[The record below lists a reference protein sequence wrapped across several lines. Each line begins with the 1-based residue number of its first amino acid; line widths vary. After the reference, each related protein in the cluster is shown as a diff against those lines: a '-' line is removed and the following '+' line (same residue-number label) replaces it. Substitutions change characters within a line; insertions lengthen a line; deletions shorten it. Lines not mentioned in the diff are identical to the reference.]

1 MKINLTFTKRLA
13 VTALAVAGLCTTAVA
28 QSSDPAMTNKERAT
42 TDTNIKKDMPAV
54 MKGPH
59 DNKSVSS
66 KDAVFVKEAAMGGM
80 AEVDMGKMAAKQG
93 VSPEVKK
100 IGAMMVTDHGRMN
113 KELMAVA
120 KKKGIQ
126 LSKAQPMEIKGSTF
140 DKDYLAM
147 MVSNHNKDIATFQAE
162 AKNGE
167 DPELKAMAAKSLPT
181 LKSHL
186 AMVKDAQKNVK

>member
-1 MKINLTFTKRLA
+1 MKINLKLTTRLA
-13 VTALAVAGLCTTAVA
+13 LTALATTGLCLTAAA
-28 QSSDPAMTNKERAT
+28 QDPAMTNKERAT
-42 TDTNIKKDMPAV
+42 TDTNIKKDMPMV
-54 MKGPH
+54 SKGPN
-59 DNKSVSS
+59 DSKGVSS

-80 AEVDMGKMAAKQG
+80 AEVEMGKMAEKQG
-93 VSPEVKK
+93 VSPEVKQ
-100 IGAMMVTDHGRMN
+100 IGARMVTDHSRMN

-120 KKKGIQ
+120 KKKGIK
-126 LSKAQPMEIKGSTF
+126 LGKAQPMEIKGSTF

-147 MVSNHNKDIATFQAE
+147 MVSDHDKDIASFQAE

-186 AMVKDAQKNVK
+186 AMVKAAQKKVK